1 MRKILCALCL
11 LSVFLLVFTASA
23 EQDGI
28 TVKEEDGGEFRPLP
42 VSLEGGSPLPFTYKY
57 NQKLSFY
64 EDPTIRVDRYR
75 VDHSEWG
82 VTYWY
87 ADITIRDPSQIRTA
101 AADENTPFTGSAMV
115 PGTVIAKRKKAVLAV
130 DGDYC
135 ASFSGQKPP
144 NYILRQGTVYRD
156 IVTPNLEILLIDED
170 GDFHV
175 VRPAGTDL
183 ETLDKTTVDGK
194 KVINALQFGPALVLN
209 GEPVPDEV
217 VLDYDR
223 SPTYSEPDRRAQRM
237 CICQI
242 DKLRYRAVSC
252 ANYGTDLATFRD
264 LVMSLGPVQT
274 AYMLDG
280 GESSQMV
287 FLGHRINTPNSS
299 NGKDRGLTDAIYF
312 ASAWFTD

>member
-1 MRKILCALCL
+1 M
-11 LSVFLLVFTASA
+11 
-23 EQDGI
+23 
-28 TVKEEDGGEFRPLP
+28 
-42 VSLEGGSPLPFTYKY
+42 
-57 NQKLSFY
+57 
-64 EDPTIRVDRYR
+64 
-75 VDHSEWG
+75 
-82 VTYWY
+82 
-87 ADITIRDPSQIRTA
+87 
-101 AADENTPFTGSAMV
+101 
-115 PGTVIAKRKKAVLAV
+115 
-130 DGDYC
+130 
-135 ASFSGQKPP
+135 
-144 NYILRQGTVYRD
+144 
-156 IVTPNLEILLIDED
+156 
-170 GDFHV
+170 
-175 VRPAGTDL
+175 
-183 ETLDKTTVDGK
+183 DGK